1 MKTKVDLL
9 LNKLVKHP
17 VNNDKEFLECLIDLD
32 YRLKILEDLHNTNDN
47 CYGESVKKCIWY
59 KNYEKYGEDFNQ
71 LGIGAGENL
80 EKKLKGGNKTK
91 WEK

>member
-1 MKTKVDLL
+1 MKTLCKYHLIC
-9 LNKLVKHP
+9 
-17 VNNDKEFLECLIDLD
+17 NDV
-32 YRLKILEDLHNTNDN
+32 NDN

-80 EKKLKGGNKTK
+80 EKIIKEVKANNGR
-91 WEK
+91 